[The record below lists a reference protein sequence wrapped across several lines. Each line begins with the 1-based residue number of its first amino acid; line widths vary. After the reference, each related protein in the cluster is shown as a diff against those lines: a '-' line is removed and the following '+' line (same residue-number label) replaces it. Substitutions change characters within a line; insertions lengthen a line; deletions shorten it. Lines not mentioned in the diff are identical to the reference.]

1 MDDGGARCPLYA
13 ERVDEGLLR
22 KVGSCIARVAGIGC
36 VGLSALV
43 FEAWCTL
50 VFGEAVSCDETAE
63 SSSINVVCKCAASCT
78 GQSFSPFVSG
88 RLELPAALL
97 MTVPTLLIE
106 LAGR

>member
-1 MDDGGARCPLYA
+1 VDDGGARCPLYA

-50 VFGEAVSCDETAE
+50 VFGEAVSCDET
-63 SSSINVVCKCAASCT
+63 
-78 GQSFSPFVSG
+78 FVSG